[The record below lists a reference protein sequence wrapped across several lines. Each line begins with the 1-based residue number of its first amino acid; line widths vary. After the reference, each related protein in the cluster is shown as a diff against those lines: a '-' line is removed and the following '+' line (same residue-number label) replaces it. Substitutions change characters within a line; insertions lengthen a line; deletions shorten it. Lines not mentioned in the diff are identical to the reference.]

1 MREGMG
7 MGWDGIWAGEN
18 RRTTEY
24 NVIIRE
30 MGARAIR
37 QENNKRLHSCPS
49 LTSLIP
55 HLSFCFAQLGM
66 PLPLDFL
73 SHLIITSQICPLFA
87 PHTVDVPL

>member
-37 QENNKRLHSCPS
+37 QENNKETSLALFPS
-49 LTSLIP
+49 LLLPIPFVSLN
-55 HLSFCFAQLGM
+55 
-66 PLPLDFL
+66 
-73 SHLIITSQICPLFA
+73 
-87 PHTVDVPL
+87 